1 MATIIVNGKSYI
13 GDSVKV
19 IVNGTVII
27 PDGKE
32 INIEVNGDIKELIV
46 DVCDKCTIN
55 GNVVNATTS
64 TGELNING
72 DVTGDVKTDV
82 GGVKCGNVG
91 GNIKTD
97 IGNVK
102 CGNVGGKVKTEMGN
116 IKKQD

>member
-19 IVNGTVII
+19 IVSGTVII
-27 PDGKE
+27 PEGKE

-82 GGVKCGNVG
+82 GA
-91 GNIKTD
+91 
-97 IGNVK
+97 VK

-116 IKKQD
+116 IKYIKKQD